1 MKGHERER
9 GGKKIK
15 MKTKKGGEIEERLE
29 KREDL
34 VQKDSLKKEG
44 KIAGVE
50 GNRNE
55 MSKIRRKSRRGGGME
70 EMRMEGRNSR
80 KPG

>member
-9 GGKKIK
+9 EGKKIK

-34 VQKDSLKKEG
+34 VQKDS
-44 KIAGVE
+44 
-50 GNRNE
+50 
-55 MSKIRRKSRRGGGME
+55 
-70 EMRMEGRNSR
+70 
-80 KPG
+80 

>member
-9 GGKKIK
+9 GGGKKIK

-34 VQKDSLKKEG
+34 VQKDS
-44 KIAGVE
+44 
-50 GNRNE
+50 
-55 MSKIRRKSRRGGGME
+55 
-70 EMRMEGRNSR
+70 
-80 KPG
+80 

>member
-34 VQKDSLKKEG
+34 VQKDS
-44 KIAGVE
+44 
-50 GNRNE
+50 
-55 MSKIRRKSRRGGGME
+55 
-70 EMRMEGRNSR
+70 
-80 KPG
+80 

>member
-9 GGKKIK
+9 GGGGEKIK

-34 VQKDSLKKEG
+34 VQKDS
-44 KIAGVE
+44 
-50 GNRNE
+50 
-55 MSKIRRKSRRGGGME
+55 
-70 EMRMEGRNSR
+70 
-80 KPG
+80 

>member
-1 MKGHERER
+1 MREREG

-34 VQKDSLKKEG
+34 VQKDSSKKEG